1 MTHGQHGDFIIE
13 LDKAFDDID
22 YFMEKDEQAK
32 QDQMYEEEAAKNPKF
47 AKIYTE
53 WKKFRGEEAAW
64 FALAESAMDEFLSS
78 KL

>member
-1 MTHGQHGDFIIE
+1 MSLSSALIR
-13 LDKAFDDID
+13 LKAAGVNFLKYSDDIMQGS
-22 YFMEKDEQAK
+22 YKAASA
-32 QDQMYEEEAAKNPKF
+32 MYEEEAAKNPKF

-53 WKKFRGEEAAW
+53 WKKFRAEEAAW